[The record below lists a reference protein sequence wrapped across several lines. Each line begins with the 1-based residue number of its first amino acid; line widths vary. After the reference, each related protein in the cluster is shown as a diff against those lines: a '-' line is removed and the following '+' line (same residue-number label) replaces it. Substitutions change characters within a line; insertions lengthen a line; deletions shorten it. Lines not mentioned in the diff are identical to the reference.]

1 MNVRSFFVLGAVM
14 TASSSAYAIPSR
26 PPFMTPKKA
35 SAEQSNYTYRQRLE
49 ALRSKVIATQARDG
63 GVFTD
68 AHRAVLQDRLHR
80 IHTDFRR

>member
-1 MNVRSFFVLGAVM
+1 
-14 TASSSAYAIPSR
+14 
-26 PPFMTPKKA
+26 
-35 SAEQSNYTYRQRLE
+35 
-49 ALRSKVIATQARDG
+49 VIATQARDG